1 MVGRRIL
8 VPEVGVRVPVP
19 QLLLSLVTPPQGGL
33 FVVRADN
40 ACDSESKDFVRIC
53 DHACAVFATVL
64 EARDTSGPLS
74 RGAASPVPEM
84 EVRS

>member
-19 QLLLSLVTPPQGGL
+19 QLVDCAPARGL
-33 FVVRADN
+33 FVVCRDN
-40 ACDSESKDFVRIC
+40 DRDSESKNFVRNRRK
-53 DHACAVFATVL
+53 ACASFATV
-64 EARDTSGPLS
+64 ATPRDTSGPLS
-74 RGAASPVPEM
+74 RGAVSPVPEM